1 MGSIHKL
8 IFTIFKHYIY
18 ENNNRYHTSLSKLKL
33 TCIIIDDEP
42 LARKRLNSL
51 ADETPEL
58 LVLESCG
65 TGQEAIALID
75 NLKPDL
81 IFLDIQMKDMTGFD
95 VLAKIKTEK
104 RPLVVFVTA
113 FDKYAVKAFDIF
125 AIDYLLKPFKK
136 DRFLLSVQRA
146 LAQFEKQDGY
156 DAKMNHLLEFVA
168 NSVRTESDPFRNK
181 FPIKTG
187 NAISFIEIDTIMYI
201 LASGSYVDI
210 ITEKKSHVHRMSLHQ
225 ILNEIG
231 TTTLLRIHRSTV
243 INLNFIDKIVQS
255 NYGEID
261 VKMKDGKLLR
271 VSKTYKKHLQSLL
284 GI

>member
-1 MGSIHKL
+1 
-8 IFTIFKHYIY
+8 
-18 ENNNRYHTSLSKLKL
+18 LKL
-33 TCIIIDDEP
+33 TCLIIDDEP

-51 ADETPEL
+51 VAETSEL
-58 LVLESCG
+58 LVLETCG
-65 TGQEAIALID
+65 TGKEAIVLIE

-95 VLAKIKTEK
+95 VLRKIKTEK
-104 RPLVVFVTA
+104 RPLVIFVTA

-136 DRFLLSVQRA
+136 DRFLLSIQKV
-146 LAQFEKQDGY
+146 LTHFEKQQGY
-156 DAKMNHLLEFVA
+156 DAKMNHLLKFVT
-168 NSVRTESDPFRNK
+168 NSVKTESGPFRNK

-187 NAISFIEIDTIMYI
+187 NTISFIEIDTIMYI
-201 LASGSYVDI
+201 LASESYVDI
-210 ITEKKSHVHRMSLHQ
+210 FTTEKSYVHRMFLQH
-225 ILNEIG
+225 ILSEIENE
-231 TTTLLRIHRSTV
+231 TLIRIHRSTA
-243 INLNFIDKIVQS
+243 INLNFIDKVVHS

-271 VSKTYKKHLQSLL
+271 VSKTYKKDLQTLL

>member
-1 MGSIHKL
+1 M
-8 IFTIFKHYIY
+8 
-18 ENNNRYHTSLSKLKL
+18 NKLKL

-51 ADETPEL
+51 VDEMKEL

-65 TGQEAIALID
+65 TGKEAIVLID
-75 NLKPDL
+75 NLEPDL

-95 VLAKIKTEK
+95 VLGKIKTEK
-104 RPLVVFVTA
+104 RPLVIFVTA
-113 FDKYAVKAFDIF
+113 FDKYAVQAFEIF

-136 DRFLLSVQRA
+136 DRFLLSVRRA
-146 LAQFEKQDGY
+146 LAHFEKQQGY
-156 DAKMNHLLEFVA
+156 DSKMNHLLEFVA
-168 NSVRTESDPFRNK
+168 NSVKVENNPFRNK

-187 NAISFIEIDTIMYI
+187 NAISFIEVDTIMYI

-210 ITEKKSHVHRMSLHQ
+210 FTIRKSYVHRMSLQH
-225 ILNEIG
+225 ILSEIENK
-231 TTTLLRIHRSTV
+231 TLLRIHRSTA
-243 INLNFIDKIVQS
+243 INLNFIDKIVHS

>member
-1 MGSIHKL
+1 M
-8 IFTIFKHYIY
+8 
-18 ENNNRYHTSLSKLKL
+18 NL

-42 LARKRLNSL
+42 LARKRLHSL
-51 ADETPEL
+51 VGETTEL
-58 LVLESCG
+58 QVLESCG
-65 TGQEAIALID
+65 TGKEAIELID

-95 VLAKIKTEK
+95 VLGKIKTEK
-104 RPLVVFVTA
+104 KPLVIFVTA
-113 FDKYAVKAFDIF
+113 FDKYAVKAFEIF

-146 LAQFEKQDGY
+146 LAHFEKQLDY
-156 DAKMNHLLEFVA
+156 NSKMNHLLEFVA
-168 NSVRTESDPFRNK
+168 NSVKVENSPFKNK

-187 NAISFIEIDTIMYI
+187 NTISFIEIDSIMYI

-210 ITEKKSHVHRMSLHQ
+210 FTTQKSYVHRMSLQH
-225 ILNEIG
+225 ILSEIENK
-231 TTTLLRIHRSTV
+231 TLLRIHRSTA
-243 INLNFIDKIVQS
+243 ISLHFIDKIVHS

-271 VSKTYKKHLQSLL
+271 VSKTYKKDLQNLL